1 LEWHKSAAVVYDAT
15 EGIAR
20 ESERGSHRKMAK
32 RPKKKKNTTVCVL
45 HKTKRK
51 IKRSRSSGAPSS
63 DDRTRRNRKNRKNKA
78 GGGSK
83 MMCQT
88 TEIHVFFAR

>member
-32 RPKKKKNTTVCVL
+32 RPKKKKHHRL
-45 HKTKRK
+45 R
-51 IKRSRSSGAPSS
+51 AAQ
-63 DDRTRRNRKNRKNKA
+63 NK
-78 GGGSK
+78 K
-83 MMCQT
+83 KDQ
-88 TEIHVFFAR
+88 EK